1 MAGEYFTK
9 ERTAG
14 RSKQVLNNFGV
25 ETIKKLA
32 VYGCTDEEIAS
43 FLDTSV
49 DTLTNSTNR
58 ESFAEAKK
66 RGFNKGKA
74 SLRRKQFEVAM
85 KGNCSML
92 IWLGKQYLEQK
103 EVATADND
111 GEAFMN
117 ALTAAFRNRGN
128 KDGANSQE

>member
-25 ETIKKLA
+25 ETIEKLA

-49 DTLTNSTNR
+49 DTLTNGTNR

>member
-25 ETIKKLA
+25 ETIEKLA

-43 FLDTSV
+43 FLETSV